1 MAGAFRP
8 DQGGAG
14 LALEPGGDAG
24 EDRLDPPPGLAAA
37 AGHDRGTVAGAFL
50 AARDAD
56 AEEVDALVG
65 PLLHPAAGVAEI
77 GVAGVDED
85 VAFAEMAGEHLR
97 LLVDRLARLDHD
109 HDRPRRRPRRGAL
122 GARLARRQ
130 PSRAAARPPPPPAG
144 GGGGAVVDG
153 DGVAL
158 LGHVER
164 EIGAH
169 DAEADQTDIR
179 HSRSS
184 LKLGCSSSL
193 FFLTG

>member
-1 MAGAFRP
+1 MP
-8 DQGGAG
+8 
-14 LALEPGGDAG
+14 LSAL
-24 EDRLDPPPGLAAA
+24 
-37 AGHDRGTVAGAFL
+37 H
-50 AARDAD
+50 
-56 AEEVDALVG
+56 
-65 PLLHPAAGVAEI
+65 
-77 GVAGVDED
+77 
-85 VAFAEMAGEHLR
+85 
-97 LLVDRLARLDHD
+97 HD
-109 HDRPRRRPRRGAL
+109 HERPRRRPPPAEL
-122 GARLARRQ
+122 GERLARRQ
-130 PSRAAARPPPPPAG
+130 PSGEAAGRRHEGVGLLGRP
-144 GGGGAVVDG
+144 VVDG